1 MQAIVSSADSTVTKF
16 LDDGENLTDDQAAHY
31 FLVPNVEPV
40 AMPRDVADS
49 VENAVCKWVNSQLQ
63 WFALDA

>member
-1 MQAIVSSADSTVTKF
+1 MQAVVSSADSTVTQF

-40 AMPRDVADS
+40 AMPQDVADS
-49 VENAVCKWVNSQLQ
+49 VDDAVCIWENSHLE

>member
-1 MQAIVSSADSTVTKF
+1 MQAIVNKVDSTVTKF

-40 AMPRDVADS
+40 ALPSSISDS
-49 VENAVCKWVNSQLQ
+49 AENAVCKWENSQLE
-63 WFALDA
+63 WSPL